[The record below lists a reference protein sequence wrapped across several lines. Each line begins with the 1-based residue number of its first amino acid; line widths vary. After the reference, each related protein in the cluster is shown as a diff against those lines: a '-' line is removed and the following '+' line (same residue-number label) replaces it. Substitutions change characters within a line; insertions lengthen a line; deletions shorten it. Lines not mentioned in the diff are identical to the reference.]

1 MAKII
6 SYTGRYA
13 NLVGYDPETTRTEK
27 VPIVSAYIKVRSSS
41 IGNHPVFLKVH
52 EAPYNP
58 QSPITLLSEYQ
69 IREYGLVVD
78 SVARKHKSAHG
89 KSGTQSFHLD
99 NGVYINFKDRG
110 D

>member
-1 MAKII
+1 M
-6 SYTGRYA
+6 
-13 NLVGYDPETTRTEK
+13 L
-27 VPIVSAYIKVRSSS
+27 
-41 IGNHPVFLKVH
+41 LKVH

-89 KSGTQSFHLD
+89 MSGTQSFQLD
-99 NGVYINFKDRG
+99 NGGYIFFEDRG
-110 D
+110 INGI